1 MIFKGKQ
8 AMSICPVCGGSG
20 IQRISHL
27 RFRTCLDC
35 LGQGS
40 LSEQIANKYVL
51 RSAVA
56 DPHPVKQE
64 REIAVAASMAS

>member
-1 MIFKGKQ
+1 
-8 AMSICPVCGGSG
+8 MSICPNCGGSG

-40 LSEQIANKYVL
+40 IIKELTTSYAL
-51 RSAVA
+51 RSPAGDPQAEQTINTPIAAPVA
-56 DPHPVKQE
+56 
-64 REIAVAASMAS
+64 S

>member
-1 MIFKGKQ
+1 
-8 AMSICPVCGGSG
+8 MSICPVCGGSG

-40 LSEQIANKYVL
+40 LSEQITTSYVL
-51 RSAVA
+51 RSSVGDEHAA
-56 DPHPVKQE
+56 KQE
-64 REIAVAASMAS
+64 KEIAVAASVAS

>member
-1 MIFKGKQ
+1 M
-8 AMSICPVCGGSG
+8 
-20 IQRISHL
+20 
-27 RFRTCLDC
+27 DC

>member
-56 DPHPVKQE
+56 DPHPAKQE
-64 REIAVAASMAS
+64 REIAVAASVAS

>member
-1 MIFKGKQ
+1 
-8 AMSICPVCGGSG
+8 MSICPNCGGSG

-40 LSEQIANKYVL
+40 IIEELTTRYVL
-51 RSAVA
+51 RSPAGDLQAEQTTKIPIAKPVA
-56 DPHPVKQE
+56 
-64 REIAVAASMAS
+64 S